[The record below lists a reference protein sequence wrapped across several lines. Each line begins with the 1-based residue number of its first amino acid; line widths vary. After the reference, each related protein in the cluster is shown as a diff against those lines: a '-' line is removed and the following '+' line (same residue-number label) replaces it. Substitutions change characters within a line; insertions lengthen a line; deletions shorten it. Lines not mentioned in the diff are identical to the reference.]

1 MLRKLFPKFT
11 VVLIA
16 LMLLILA
23 GCGSDNT
30 QTAND
35 PAVLVS
41 SEQVASFSNFAE
53 VQQALLAGGA
63 DKTTVSH
70 TLGGHDTML
79 NATTA
84 KANGVLP
91 TIDIVKIIETIWNN
105 SGFAL
110 YFRTPVVYSYK
121 ITYKQTTTGPD
132 LTGLLMLPRFTLFDY
147 RGILLFTH
155 PTETL
160 RAYSPSQT
168 KPFIDGT
175 FTKVFGY
182 LFATLGYAVV
192 MPDYPGMGD
201 NKDTHPYCL
210 TTLGDTSAAMV
221 KAVKANKD
229 FGLSSFKEVNVI
241 GFSEGGYAALA
252 SAYYMRNYPG
262 DYTVKKV
269 ASLSGP
275 YDLATTMKNLMI
287 TADTLYPAPYFLPYV
302 INGYRAYYPEISYL
316 NFNTSVVTNPVIS
329 NRAFNVR
336 LQEMLYGD
344 YTGSEISTLIYTV
357 APDSKDTKYYG
368 PISIATI
375 DFQKHLINE
384 PDSALNKALASNTL
398 ARSDWYPD
406 PKVQFLFA
414 HYEKDDCVPYGNTLA
429 VQSVWGAYTN
439 VTFKKLDSTEP
450 LTKDMVGSTHAAS
463 IAQEYIMG
471 MRFLLGMSI

>member
-1 MLRKLFPKFT
+1 MKALTRFFVLLSLF
-11 VVLIA
+11 
-16 LMLLILA
+16 ILSA
-23 GCGSDNT
+23 CGSDSNT
-30 QTAND
+30 PTPSD

-41 SEQVASFSNFAE
+41 SEQVASFSNLDE
-53 VQQALLAGGA
+53 VKQTLLAGGA
-63 DKTTVSH
+63 DKSTVSH
-70 TLGGHDTML
+70 TLGGHDTL
-79 NATTA
+79 ANADLA
-84 KANGVLP
+84 KAKGILP
-91 TIDIVKIIETIWNN
+91 TIDIVKIIETVWNN
-105 SGFAL
+105 AGFAL

-121 ITYKQTTTGPD
+121 ITYKQNSTGPN
-132 LTGLLMLPRFTLFDY
+132 LTGLLMLPRFTFFDY

-175 FTKVFGY
+175 FTKLFGY

-221 KAVKANKD
+221 TAVKADKN
-229 FGLSSFKEVNVI
+229 FGLSSFKEVNI
-241 GFSEGGYAALA
+241 MGFSEGGYAALA

-269 ASLSGP
+269 AALSGP
-275 YDLATTMKNLMI
+275 YDLAGTMKNLMA
-287 TADTLYPAPYFLPYV
+287 TADISYPAPYFLPYV
-302 INGYRAYYPEISYL
+302 INGYRAAYPEISYL
-316 NFNTSVVTNPVIS
+316 NFATSVVGTPVKD

-344 YTGSEISTLIYTV
+344 YTGSDISTLIYTV
-357 APDSKDTKYYG
+357 VPDSKDTKYYG
-368 PISIATI
+368 PISITTS

-406 PKVQFLFA
+406 PKVDFLFA
-414 HYEKDDCVPYGNTLA
+414 HYEKDDCVLYGNTEA
-429 VQSVWGAYTN
+429 MEKVWGGYAKTHSI
-439 VTFKKLDSTEP
+439 TFRKLTDTDP

-463 IAQEYIMG
+463 IVKEYIIG
-471 MRFLLGMSI
+471 MRFMLGMSF